1 MQRFG
6 LLGYP
11 IAHSLSPSL
20 FKAGYD
26 GRYDY
31 ELVEQADFDT
41 AWRIFLKRY
50 QAVNVT
56 APFKELAF
64 EKAKIR
70 SRECELI
77 GAANI
82 LVQTPKGVS
91 AWNSDCTGVAALLR
105 KAFGGD
111 HCLDGRN
118 CLVVGA
124 GGAGLTAGAA
134 GGIAAAAA
142 APQGVHHPDGQEDR
156 HGGQHRHAGQAQD
169 LAQQPLAP
177 GVPILLILH
186 RDILSLRQSGD
197 AGQKAG
203 AIHPAEFSQLFIVT
217 ETAGKV
223 KSFAAFRESMGI
235 S

>member
-1 MQRFG
+1 MRLYVRETSENMQRFG

-31 ELVEQADFDT
+31 ELVEQEDFDT

-56 APFKELAF
+56 APFKEQAF

-105 KAFGGD
+105 KVFGGD
-111 HCLDGRN
+111 HFLDGRS
-118 CLVVGA
+118 CRR
-124 GGAGLTAGAA
+124 GGWGRQGGCCGCSHLRNEGLYDKPQSVKGFGLFPSSRSLFKESDCPSCRTVLQGFR
-134 GGIAAAAA
+134 GG
-142 APQGVHHPDGQEDR
+142 
-156 HGGQHRHAGQAQD
+156 
-169 LAQQPLAP
+169 
-177 GVPILLILH
+177 
-186 RDILSLRQSGD
+186 
-197 AGQKAG
+197 
-203 AIHPAEFSQLFIVT
+203 
-217 ETAGKV
+217 
-223 KSFAAFRESMGI
+223 
-235 S
+235 

>member
-1 MQRFG
+1 MRLCVRETSENMQRFG

-70 SRECELI
+70 SR
-77 GAANI
+77 
-82 LVQTPKGVS
+82 
-91 AWNSDCTGVAALLR
+91 
-105 KAFGGD
+105 
-111 HCLDGRN
+111 
-118 CLVVGA
+118 
-124 GGAGLTAGAA
+124 
-134 GGIAAAAA
+134 
-142 APQGVHHPDGQEDR
+142 
-156 HGGQHRHAGQAQD
+156 
-169 LAQQPLAP
+169 
-177 GVPILLILH
+177 
-186 RDILSLRQSGD
+186 
-197 AGQKAG
+197 
-203 AIHPAEFSQLFIVT
+203 
-217 ETAGKV
+217 
-223 KSFAAFRESMGI
+223 
-235 S
+235 